1 MKPKLIEMENRLVVA
16 RNRGRGVGKVD
27 GGGLKVKNKQKD
39 EVLLGF
45 NFMIPFI
52 SMNKYNS

>member
-1 MKPKLIEMENRLVVA
+1 MKPKLIEMETRLVVA

-27 GGGLKVKNKQKD
+27 GGGLKVKNKQKN

-45 NFMIPFI
+45 KFMTPLI

>member
-27 GGGLKVKNKQKD
+27 VGGLKVKNKQKN

-45 NFMIPFI
+45 KFMTPLI

>member
-27 GGGLKVKNKQKD
+27 GGGLKVKNKQKN

-45 NFMIPFI
+45 KFMTPLI